1 MKNNWEEKKL
11 ADVCEIKPQK
21 KEAREKLKDDD
32 LVTFLPME
40 DLGIMAKDFVAS
52 KERPLREVSGSYT
65 YFAENDVLLA
75 KITPC
80 FENGKIGIA
89 RNLTN
94 GIGFGSSEYIVFRT
108 NDEIIPDYLYY
119 FLSREQFREEGKKA
133 MTGAVGHKRVSK
145 DFIDNYLLP
154 FPKSLTEQQRIVAIL
169 DEAFAAIAQAKENA
183 EKNLQNAREIFDSY
197 LQSIFANPG
206 DDWEVKT
213 LNQISENLDSKR
225 IPITKSVR
233 SSGSIPYYG
242 ASGIVDY
249 VADYIFDDDLLLVS
263 EDGANLLARTY
274 PIAFSISGKT
284 WVNNHAHVLRFEKIE
299 SQIFVELYL
308 NSIKLDDYV
317 SGMAQPKLNQ
327 AMLNKIPIPYPS
339 IEEQKM
345 IVGKLSAISVET
357 KKLEN
362 IYRQKINDLDELK
375 KSILQKAFSGELTA
389 KRQVSNVI
397 DFPVRIPNISA
408 TDLQAGIV
416 ALAFERHQQKGNV
429 LTFGHVKAEKIVHL
443 AQEVLNIE
451 LEREPVKD
459 AAGPNDFPRLIKVES
474 RAEKAGFFKTV
485 KQGYGYTYIQGNQFD
500 NLIEKTKT
508 ALNDKADELTNL
520 IDLLVPMDTQQA
532 ELVATVYAAWNNLLI
547 DNQTINDE
555 AIVSEARENWHE
567 AKLNIPRD
575 RFFERL
581 NWMKENNIIPKGKGK
596 KVLARSAKV

>member
-1 MKNNWEEKKL
+1 MKNNWQEKKL

-21 KEAREKLKDDD
+21 KEAREKLNDDD
-32 LVTFLPME
+32 LVSFVPME
-40 DLGIMAKDFVAS
+40 DLGIMTKDFIAT

-65 YFAENDVLLA
+65 YFADNDVLLA

-89 RNLTN
+89 KNLTN
-94 GIGFGSSEYIVFRT
+94 GVGFGSSEYIVFRT
-108 NDEIIPDYLYY
+108 NGEVIPDYLYY

-154 FPKSLTEQQRIVAIL
+154 LPLLAEQQRIVAIL
-169 DEAFAAIAQAKENA
+169 DEAFAHIGRAKENA
-183 EKNLQNAREIFDSY
+183 EMNLQNARELFDSY
-197 LQSIFANPG
+197 LQSVFANPG
-206 DDWEVKT
+206 DGWEVKT

-225 IPITKSVR
+225 IPITKNVR

-249 VADYIFDDDLLLVS
+249 VADHIFDDDLLLVS

-284 WVNNHAHVLRFEKIE
+284 WVNNHAHVLRFEKME
-299 SQIFVELYL
+299 SQTFVELYL

-327 AMLNKIPIPYPS
+327 AMLNKIPIPFPS
-339 IEEQKM
+339 IEEQQT
-345 IVGKLSAISVET
+345 VVNKLNELSVET

-375 KSILQKAFSGELTA
+375 KSILQKAFNGELTA
-389 KRQVSNVI
+389 KKQVSK
-397 DFPVRIPNISA
+397 P
-408 TDLQAGIV
+408 TDIHAGII
-416 ALAFERHQQKGNV
+416 AYAYQRHYRRPQIS
-429 LTFGHVKAEKIVHL
+429 TFGHVKAEKIVHL
-443 AQEVLNIE
+443 AQEILNLE
-451 LEREPVKD
+451 LDRKPVKD
-459 AAGPNDFPRLIKVES
+459 SFGPNDFGRLKFVET
-474 RAEKAGFFKTV
+474 RADKAGFFKTV
-485 KQGYGYTYIQGNQFD
+485 RQGYGYTYIPGNQFD
-500 NLIEKTKT
+500 DLIEKTKT
-508 ALNDKADELTNL
+508 ALDNKFDELTNL

-547 DNQTINDE
+547 DNQPITDE
-555 AIVSEARENWHE
+555 AIVTEARENWHE
-567 AKLNIPRD
+567 AKLNIPRE
-575 RFFERL
+575 RFFNAL
-581 NWMKENNIIPKGKGK
+581 GWMKENNLIPKGKGK
-596 KVLARSAKV
+596 KISAKK